1 MDKLLADLVA
11 VFAARSVADLER
23 EGGKT
28 LLGQFGVGDL
38 EELQA
43 IPGYPRA
50 HRLVSTVRERLDR
63 VSQRRSEEQVS
74 EALALVDEAKRKGG
88 RDAADELEVT
98 RLLVEKL
105 LLPGWTAA
113 QQQRYA
119 HGLEILLQWMDYF
132 LSYTRRQAPQTNHAF
147 RGLIK
152 EFYTTLPDARARASE
167 NFVAKILVWF
177 MKVQG
182 MKGFLDED
190 DIRIGEVIG
199 DKVVDLCQR
208 SFGFLQLIEDVSFA
222 DLAPNEN
229 WCFEEYQ
236 AFSSAS
242 YPSALAE
249 QAPLRF
255 FFFLTE
261 KDLVEPAALPERY
274 KPWFAQVHKRL
285 RGELA
290 GANRETVRL
299 AVREVAV
306 EIQKFKDAV
315 VKEIIYS

>member
-1 MDKLLADLVA
+1 MDKLLADLAA
-11 VFAARSVADLER
+11 VFTARSVADLEG
-23 EGGKT
+23 EGGRS
-28 LLGQFGVGDL
+28 LLRQLGAGSL

-63 VSQRRSEEQVS
+63 VAQRPVEEQVS
-74 EALALVDEAKRKGG
+74 EALALVNEAKARGG

-113 QQQRYA
+113 QQQRYT

-132 LSYTRRQAPQTNHAF
+132 LSYTRRQASQTNEAF
-147 RGLIK
+147 RGLLK
-152 EFYTTLPDARARASE
+152 EFYTLLPPARARASE

-182 MKGFLDED
+182 MKGFLDD
-190 DIRIGEVIG
+190 DDLRIGEVIG
-199 DKVVDLCQR
+199 DKVVDYCQR

-222 DLAPNEN
+222 DLAPHEN
-229 WCFEEYQ
+229 WSFEEYQ
-236 AFSSAS
+236 AFSSAA
-242 YPSALAE
+242 YPSALAA

-261 KDLVEPAALPERY
+261 KDLVEPAALPAIY
-274 KPWFAQVHKRL
+274 KPWFADVSKRL

-290 GANRETVRL
+290 GANREMIRL
-299 AVREVAV
+299 AVREVAA